1 MHEERQYI
9 NPESYKGMS
18 DKPSGKKPLNRE
30 IADFMARNG
39 YLKKS
44 LPVKKTLTPPPPS
57 KPQINSHVARFLKSR
72 QKPGISE
79 DAAKLIAT
87 AIKGLLQS
95 K

>member
-1 MHEERQYI
+1 MHEERQYT
-9 NPESYKGMS
+9 NPESYRKMS
-18 DKPSGKKPLNRE
+18 DNPSRKKPLNRE

-44 LPVKKTLTPPPPS
+44 LPVKKALTPPPPS
-57 KPQINSHVARFLKSR
+57 KPLTNSHVARLLKSK
-72 QKPGISE
+72 QKQGISE